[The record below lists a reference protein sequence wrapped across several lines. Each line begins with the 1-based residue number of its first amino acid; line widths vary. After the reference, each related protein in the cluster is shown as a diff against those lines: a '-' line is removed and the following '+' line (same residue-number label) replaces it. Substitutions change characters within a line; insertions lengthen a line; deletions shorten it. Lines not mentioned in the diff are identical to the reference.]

1 MRENRL
7 QSLNGKQHHPE
18 AEARHIKFQDKDSFW
33 DYTKLTKHLF
43 LGQGLIQSIQLDGSG
58 YRVEHQGVKGLR
70 LFACGQDMMLW
81 TTVDDGRSCC
91 MD

>member
-1 MRENRL
+1 MANSIILKLRQDISSSRKKY
-7 QSLNGKQHHPE
+7 SL
-18 AEARHIKFQDKDSFW
+18 W
-33 DYTKLTKHLF
+33 DYTKLTEHLF

-70 LFACGQDMMLW
+70 LFAYGQDMMLW